1 MALRVGVLPNSSH
14 PQQRKLCVRPT
25 TPAAPLPALRPA
37 APGTRGGHAGQ
48 YKCGHNLLLAHA
60 RVYRLYREKYHAKQ
74 KGKISMALDGKWG
87 YPWSDKPEGGR
98 GGQGG

>member
-1 MALRVGVLPNSSH
+1 
-14 PQQRKLCVRPT
+14 
-25 TPAAPLPALRPA
+25 
-37 APGTRGGHAGQ
+37 
-48 YKCGHNLLLAHA
+48 
-60 RVYRLYREKYHAKQ
+60 VYRLYREKYHAKQ